1 MKTKVNIKTKV
12 KNGILYAFPKNVSL
26 TNGAIGLL
34 ASMTNVPERD
44 YKTFDEILKF
54 NNVDTPETI
63 KPILDELIESG
74 FLIHPNDNPEIY
86 AVNKF
91 KLIDFELLK

>member
-1 MKTKVNIKTKV
+1 MRTVFKKIRGSNS
-12 KNGILYAFPKNVSL
+12 ILYAFPKNVSL

-54 NNVDTPETI
+54 NNVDTSEDV
-63 KPILDELIESG
+63 KAILDELIESG
-74 FLIHPNDNPEIY
+74 FLIHPSDNPEIY

-91 KLIDFELLK
+91 KLIDFELFN

>member
-1 MKTKVNIKTKV
+1 MNAKV
-12 KNGILYAFPKNVSL
+12 KNSILYAYPKNAKL

-34 ASMTNVPERD
+34 ASMTNRPERD

-54 NNVDTPETI
+54 NDVDTPEDV
-63 KPILDELIESG
+63 KACLDELVETG
-74 FLIHPNDNPEIY
+74 FLIHPIGNPEIY

-91 KLIDFELLK
+91 KLIDFELYN